1 MQVCQFGIDFK
12 NIFWYKDII
21 FKKYKFKTMF
31 NCHNKKIC
39 FSLILIVA
47 FLFVFGIGFLV
58 GQKQV
63 VCPVCPPEDVDFS
76 LFWDAYYKLQNNFIE
91 PAKLDT
97 QKIIYGAIS
106 GMAKSLED
114 PYTDFFNPEEAKRF
128 EQDLS
133 GSFEGI
139 GVEIGLKKDILTV
152 IAPLKDTPG
161 QKAGLKS
168 GDMILEINGKST
180 SDMSTDEA
188 VSLIRGKKGTEVVLT
203 IFRDGWKNTKDIKI
217 IRDTIII
224 PSIEWELLASPGE
237 AGGKDGNVAY
247 IRMYLFDQMLTSN
260 FNKIALEILNSP
272 AEKIILDLRD
282 NPGGYLEVAQD
293 ISGWFLKK
301 GQVVT
306 IEDFGKNAD
315 KKYYKAGGN
324 ARFSE
329 YPIVVLINQGSA
341 SASEILAGAL
351 RDNRDIK
358 LIGEKSFGKGSVQEV
373 LSLRDGSML
382 KITIAKWLTPN
393 GNLISEIGLNP
404 DIKIELTDEDF
415 ENEKDPQLDK
425 ALEIIKS
432 LK

>member
-1 MQVCQFGIDFK
+1 
-12 NIFWYKDII
+12 
-21 FKKYKFKTMF
+21 MF

-63 VCPVCPPEDVDFS
+63 VCPICPPEDVDFS
-76 LFWDAYYKLQNNFIE
+76 LFWDAYYKLEQNFIE
-91 PAKLDT
+91 PTKLDT

-114 PYTDFFNPEEAKRF
+114 PYTDFFDPEEARKF

-152 IAPLKDTPG
+152 IAPLKNTPG

-168 GDMILEINGKST
+168 GDMIFKIDGKST
-180 SDMSTDEA
+180 SNMSTDEA
-188 VSLIRGKKGTEVVLT
+188 VSLIRGKKGTEVILT
-203 IFRDGWKNTKDIKI
+203 IFREDWKDTKDIKI
-217 IRDTIII
+217 IRDTIIV
-224 PSIEWELLASPGE
+224 PSIEWEL
-237 AGGKDGNVAY
+237 KDGNIAY
-247 IRMYLFDQMLTSN
+247 IQMYLFDQMLTSN

-306 IEDFGKNAD
+306 IEDFGKDENQ
-315 KKYYKAGGN
+315 KYYKAEGS
-324 ARFSE
+324 AMFSE
-329 YPIVVLINQGSA
+329 YPMVVLINQGSA
-341 SASEILAGAL
+341 SASEILAGTL
-351 RDNRDIK
+351 KDNRNVK

-373 LSLRDGSML
+373 LGLRDGSML
-382 KITIAKWLTPN
+382 KITVAKWLTPK
-393 GNLISEIGLNP
+393 GNLISEIGLTP
-404 DIKIELTDEDF
+404 DISVELTDEDF

-425 ALEIIKS
+425 ALEIIKT

>member
-1 MQVCQFGIDFK
+1 
-12 NIFWYKDII
+12 
-21 FKKYKFKTMF
+21 MF

-63 VCPVCPPEDVDFS
+63 VCPICPPEDVDFS
-76 LFWDAYYKLQNNFIE
+76 LFWDAYYKLEQNFIE
-91 PAKLDT
+91 PTKLDT

-114 PYTDFFNPEEAKRF
+114 PYTDFFNPEEAEKF

-152 IAPLKDTPG
+152 IAPLKNTPG

-168 GDMILEINGKST
+168 GDMIFKIDGKST
-180 SDMSTDEA
+180 SNMSTDEA
-188 VSLIRGKKGTEVVLT
+188 VSLIRGKKGTEVILT
-203 IFRDGWKNTKDIKI
+203 IFREDWKDTKDIKI
-217 IRDTIII
+217 IRDTIIV
-224 PSIEWELLASPGE
+224 PSIEWEL
-237 AGGKDGNVAY
+237 KDGNTAY
-247 IRMYLFDQMLTSN
+247 IQMYLFDQMLTSN

-306 IEDFGKNAD
+306 IEDFGKDENQ
-315 KKYYKAGGN
+315 KYYKAEGS
-324 ARFSE
+324 AMFSE
-329 YPIVVLINQGSA
+329 YPMVVLINQGSA
-341 SASEILAGAL
+341 SASEILAGTL
-351 RDNRDIK
+351 RDNRSVK

-373 LSLRDGSML
+373 LGLRDGSML
-382 KITIAKWLTPN
+382 KITVAKWLTPK
-393 GNLISEIGLNP
+393 GNLISEIGLTP
-404 DIKIELTDEDF
+404 DISVELTDEDF